1 MATTT
6 SSTTLSLN
14 LSGEHRTLS
23 KIVQSANFV
32 AGLGIEGDRHSTERK
47 ERKDYQVLIMDNE
60 TLQKLDLE
68 PGMIKEQ
75 VTTTGIDVASLAEG
89 QRLALGDDVVL
100 EISKEMPPCSR
111 MEEIRPGLQSELEGR
126 RGMLA
131 FIVTGGTVNVGDPIR
146 LL

>member
-6 SSTTLSLN
+6 SGTTLSLN
-14 LSGEHRTLS
+14 LSGEHRKLS

-32 AGLGIEGDRHSTERK
+32 AGLGIAGDRHATERT
-47 ERKDYQVLIMDNE
+47 ERQGYQVLIVDNE

-68 PGMIKEQ
+68 PGVIKEQ
-75 VTTTGIDVASLAEG
+75 VTTTGIDVASLKVG
-89 QRLALGDDVVL
+89 QQLALGDEVVI
-100 EISKEMPPCSR
+100 EISKDAPPCSR
-111 MEEIRPGLQSELEGR
+111 MEEIRQGLQSELEGR

-131 FIVTGGTVNVGDPIR
+131 SIVTGGTVNVGDAIC

>member
-100 EISKEMPPCSR
+100 EISKDMPPCSR